1 MASLLIVNTL
11 SELVRN
17 IQCFGAI
24 FVWKLKNEINIAQHT
39 KNQITNNSIDRER
52 KGWIYLLLLGCII
65 TSKTTLKQKIPKG
78 VYFPGHTFSVPIQ
91 PVL

>member
-39 KNQITNNSIDRER
+39 KNQITNNNNGNGRYRQLNDNVTP
-52 KGWIYLLLLGCII
+52 II
-65 TSKTTLKQKIPKG
+65 
-78 VYFPGHTFSVPIQ
+78 IQ
-91 PVL
+91 PCYSMVEY